1 MGGTAVHLKPC
12 WELSGHL
19 QGQHVLPQHWSC
31 CAVLCHAARRIREPV
46 HDMNCLLCWGRD
58 TLVITFRGTQSLA
71 NVKADAKV
79 MLCWA
84 GLLQVTLRHACCKRA
99 SRAYPD
105 CYPPR
110 PFPVFFPPQV
120 WRSPH
125 PPVRGK
131 LWLGS
136 RPMIHSGFLAS
147 WNGEGLDQ
155 QVLLRVRQILEGQQ
169 HSYSEGS
176 SSGSGHGGKEGSGKE
191 GDSNHGSVGK
201 QSNGSGSGM
210 APFETTVVRCCSR
223 AHEHKEAE
231 LAKAAAAA
239 RAAEAAEAGSAGHV
253 HVDEAELEAAA
264 SQLLSMASPFMD
276 SSSIGL
282 AGSAGTR
289 SRGGSMRSMRS
300 TASST
305 ASSAGQP
312 FRIFVTGHRC
322 DTCGD
327 LACG

>member
-1 MGGTAVHLKPC
+1 
-12 WELSGHL
+12 
-19 QGQHVLPQHWSC
+19 
-31 CAVLCHAARRIREPV
+31 
-46 HDMNCLLCWGRD
+46 
-58 TLVITFRGTQSLA
+58 
-71 NVKADAKV
+71 
-79 MLCWA
+79 
-84 GLLQVTLRHACCKRA
+84 
-99 SRAYPD
+99 
-105 CYPPR
+105 
-110 PFPVFFPPQV
+110 
-120 WRSPH
+120 
-125 PPVRGK
+125 
-131 LWLGS
+131 
-136 RPMIHSGFLAS
+136 MIHSGFLAS

-176 SSGSGHGGKEGSGKE
+176 STGGGHGGKEGSGMD
-191 GDSNHGSVGK
+191 GGSSHGSGGK
-201 QSNGSGSGM
+201 QSSGSGSGM

-239 RAAEAAEAGSAGHV
+239 RAAEAAEAGFAGHL

-276 SSSIGL
+276 SSSVGL

-289 SRGGSMRSMRS
+289 SQGGSMLRS

-322 DTCGD
+322 DAFETWPVARTCHVGQ
-327 LACG
+327 